1 MTLQDWNFF
10 YGKIEISDFQQTPF
24 KYVFS
29 IAINVLLWDCMGKGA
44 CMKRM
49 GAVRNCSTNTIM
61 EKKRERGGR
70 GLRIWN
76 FQGYQRNSK
85 WIFQR
90 LIKNN
95 MEYSGHDQ
103 WRIMWNFQES
113 WFWVLTF
120 LKGVTQLCGVSRGE
134 ALFCLQFPVVK

>member
-61 EKKRERGGR
+61 KK
-70 GLRIWN
+70 
-76 FQGYQRNSK
+76 K
-85 WIFQR
+85 
-90 LIKNN
+90 
-95 MEYSGHDQ
+95 
-103 WRIMWNFQES
+103 
-113 WFWVLTF
+113 
-120 LKGVTQLCGVSRGE
+120 KGKRGE
-134 ALFCLQFPVVK
+134 GFKDMEFSGVLKK

>member
-10 YGKIEISDFQQTPF
+10 YGKIEIFDFQQTPF

-76 FQGYQRNSK
+76 FQGYWRNSK

-90 LIKNN
+90 LIKKQCGIFWAWSRKNYVEFPGVLVLGLQISEGCN
-95 MEYSGHDQ
+95 T
-103 WRIMWNFQES
+103 IMWSF
-113 WFWVLTF
+113 
-120 LKGVTQLCGVSRGE
+120 
-134 ALFCLQFPVVK
+134 